1 MSVYDEMRNDWE
13 QRPVEV
19 INPED
24 SASTHDVQS
33 RSVIPQKYRPIDA
46 AADWLFDYQPA
57 PDTMGGQLL
66 GFGSDLLG
74 NAAKTMKMFNPSTWA
89 NALLSPPDEKVAS
102 DEWRD
107 QMAQDM
113 HYDPAT
119 GAWIPFTDEEQVL
132 WDEAKGLEGD
142 AAIEVLNELQGTMNP
157 TWEAPVYTVPSFDE
171 KFSDF
176 DEPFNKYMSLLEGMT
191 ASPDTTG
198 INELLDLAMGE
209 ANRRTS
215 AAEDW
220 ESSALANIEADS
232 AALMENLGM
241 LTEDFWNEYDIIRE
255 RQDERIAGS
264 TETRNDRIDQAIE
277 KYDLGEAAATFLIS
291 STKTSDILEAQGNRQ
306 QQYSD
311 RLNRMYAGMDL
322 DRKMDALNLSQQAKR
337 DVANQMLAMKEN
349 IADFQY
355 DAQRENIQQRMN
367 AEQKA
372 AAQNR
377 ELAMSIGEL
386 TYNQDVN
393 RAGAEQEYEDSWDRA
408 MAWLTGPQTGWA
420 LEGMAPEQVM
430 ALPDDT
436 LKAMVEVALTAIESS
451 DDPLMMTVGGYPLEA
466 PNTWSE
472 FQNYAADQGNLSP
485 EEVGT
490 QLGQMTGTVQD
501 DWLG

>member
-1 MSVYDEMRNDWE
+1 MSVYDEMRDEWG

-24 SASTHDVQS
+24 SAYTHNVQS
-33 RSVIPQKYRPIDA
+33 QSIIPQYARPFDA
-46 AADWLFDYQPA
+46 AADFLYDFQPA

-66 GFGSDLLG
+66 GFGSDVLG
-74 NAAKTMKMFNPSTWA
+74 HFAKAGKTLNPLTWA
-89 NALLSPPDEKVAS
+89 NALLSPPDEKVAT
-102 DEWRD
+102 DEWRN
-107 QMAQDM
+107 QMSQDM
-113 HYDPAT
+113 SYDPAT
-119 GAWIPFTDEEQVL
+119 GTWNPFTDAQQVSV
-132 WDEAKGLEGD
+132 DAYKDATTSEGEAAALAGLQE
-142 AAIEVLNELQGTMNP
+142 TMTP
-157 TWEAPVYTVPSFDE
+157 TWEAPAYTMPSFDE
-171 KFSDF
+171 KFSEF
-176 DEPFNKYMSLLEGMT
+176 DEPFNQYVSLLEGMT

-215 AAEDW
+215 ATENW
-220 ESSALANIEADS
+220 GSSALANIETDS

-241 LTEDFWNEYDIIRE
+241 LTNEFWNEYDIIRE

-264 TETRNDRIDQAIE
+264 KETRNDRIDQAIE
-277 KYDLGEAAATFLIS
+277 EYDLGEAAATFLVS

-311 RLNRMYAGMDL
+311 RLDRMYAGMDL
-322 DRKMDALNLSQQAKR
+322 DRKMDALNLTQQAKR

-349 IADFQY
+349 IASLQY
-355 DAQRENIQQRMN
+355 DAQRENIQQRMD

-377 ELAMSIGEL
+377 ELAMSIGDL
-386 TYNQDVN
+386 TYNQDMN
-393 RAGAEQEYEDSWDRA
+393 RAGAEQQYEDSWDRA

-436 LKAMVEVALTAIESS
+436 LKAMVEVALSAIEPS
-451 DDPLMMTVGGYPLEA
+451 DDPLMMTIGGYPVEA
-466 PNTWSE
+466 PNTYSE
-472 FQNYAADQGNLSP
+472 LENYAASEGNLSMP
-485 EEVGT
+485 EAGA
-490 QLGQMTGTVQD
+490 QMGQMTGIT
-501 DWLG
+501 G

>member
-1 MSVYDEMRNDWE
+1 MSVYDEMRDEWG

-24 SASTHDVQS
+24 SAYTHDVQS
-33 RSVIPQKYRPIDA
+33 RSVIPQKYRPANA

-66 GFGSDLLG
+66 GLGTDLLG
-74 NAAKTMKMFNPSTWA
+74 NAAKTASMFNPSTWA
-89 NALLSPPDEKVAS
+89 NALLSPPDEKVAT

-107 QMAQDM
+107 LMAQDM

-119 GAWIPFTDEEQVL
+119 ETWIPFTEEEQVL
-132 WDEAKGLEGD
+132 WDKSKGLEGD
-142 AAIEVLNELQGTMNP
+142 AAIEVLDELQEVMNP

-176 DEPFNKYMSLLEGMT
+176 DEPFNKYVSLLEGMT

-209 ANRRTS
+209 ANRRT
-215 AAEDW
+215 ATAENW
-220 ESSALANIEADS
+220 GSSALANIETDS

-241 LTEDFWNEYDIIRE
+241 LTEDFDTELDIIRE
-255 RQDERIAGS
+255 RQSERIAGS
-264 TETRNDRIDQAIE
+264 NETRNDRINQAVE
-277 KYDLGEAAATFLIS
+277 EYDLGEAAATFLVS
-291 STKTSDILEAQGNRQ
+291 ATKTSDILDAQGSRQ
-306 QQYSD
+306 EVYSD
-311 RLNRMYAGMDL
+311 RMDRLYAGWAL
-322 DRKMDALNLSQQAKR
+322 DREMDALGLTQQAKR
-337 DVANQMLAMKEN
+337 DVANQVLAMKEN

-355 DAQRENIQQRMN
+355 DAQRENIQQRMD
-367 AEQKA
+367 AEQRA

-377 ELAMSIGEL
+377 ELAMSIGDL
-386 TYNQDVN
+386 TYNQDMN

-420 LEGMAPEQVM
+420 LQGMAPEQVM

-436 LKAMVEVALTAIESS
+436 LKAMVEVALSAIEPS
-451 DDPLMMTVGGYPLEA
+451 DDPLMMTVGGYPVEA

-472 FQNYAADQGNLSP
+472 LSNYAAEQGISV
-485 EEVGT
+485 EEGGT
-490 QLGQMTGTVQD
+490 QMGQMTGMTGQ
-501 DWLG
+501 GSGC